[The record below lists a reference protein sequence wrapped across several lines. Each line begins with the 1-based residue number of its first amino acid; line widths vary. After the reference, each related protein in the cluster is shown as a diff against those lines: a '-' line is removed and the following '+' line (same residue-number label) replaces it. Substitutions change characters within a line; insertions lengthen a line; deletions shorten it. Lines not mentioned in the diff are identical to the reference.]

1 MKIGYA
7 RVSTEDQN
15 LALQVAALEKA
26 CCDAIYTDR
35 TSGAY
40 LRRPGLDAVLKKL
53 HRGAT
58 LVVWRLDRLGRSLRA
73 LVDLIHQ
80 LGKRGVHFVSL
91 TENISTETSG
101 GMLLFHMMAALAEFE
116 RSLISERT
124 KAGMAAARALG
135 RPLGRCR
142 AMSPEQRVEAL
153 RALAENR
160 PLKEV
165 AAYYKVHPRT
175 LRRVV
180 ALESETLSLGL

>member
-1 MKIGYA
+1 M
-7 RVSTEDQN
+7 
-15 LALQVAALEKA
+15 
-26 CCDAIYTDR
+26 
-35 TSGAY
+35 
-40 LRRPGLDAVLKKL
+40 
-53 HRGAT
+53 
-58 LVVWRLDRLGRSLRA
+58 
-73 LVDLIHQ
+73 
-80 LGKRGVHFVSL
+80 HFVSL